1 MNAVRLAIAWGLARQ
16 PQLPGVLGMALLGL
30 CGALWL
36 GGTDA
41 DEWFALEAELAQW
54 QARLPAPAASTP
66 WAGQAGAGGGAAPQG
81 GVFTTP
87 WPQPQQTV
95 ALWPW
100 LQQGAQIHG
109 LQVLALRPQK
119 PDKVGVV
126 AHALPEQT
134 LLLHVQGRWPDWQAW
149 SQTWPAQAPWLLP
162 TQWQVVPAGA
172 GANEGEVRIELQ
184 ARVGLWPSALQDT
197 HTPAWSALPWP
208 LEQTAP
214 GAGAGP
220 FGGHVD
226 SGPAVVAPGP
236 SSLSSD
242 PGQWPVQAIRL
253 QGVWQQAGQW
263 HAVLGAGL
271 SQTTVRAGQQLGH
284 ERYLVHKV
292 GMDGVALRAVAN
304 GAVLHLTWQGGKP

>member
-1 MNAVRLAIAWGLARQ
+1 M
-16 PQLPGVLGMALLGL
+16 
-30 CGALWL
+30 
-36 GGTDA
+36 
-41 DEWFALEAELAQW
+41 
-54 QARLPAPAASTP
+54 
-66 WAGQAGAGGGAAPQG
+66 
-81 GVFTTP
+81 
-87 WPQPQQTV
+87 

-100 LQQGAQIHG
+100 LQQGAQVHG

-119 PDKVGVV
+119 PDKVGVA

-134 LLLHVQGRWPDWQAW
+134 LLLHVQGRWPAWQAW

-184 ARVGLWPSALQDT
+184 ARVGLWPSTLQDP
-197 HTPAWSALPWP
+197 HGPAWSALPWP
-208 LEQTAP
+208 LEQAAP
-214 GAGAGP
+214 DAGAGP
-220 FGGHVD
+220 FGGHAD
-226 SGPAVVAPGP
+226 RGAAVVAPVL

-271 SQTTVRAGQQLGH
+271 SQTTVRAGQQVGQ
-284 ERYLVHKV
+284 ERYRVHKV
-292 GMDGVALRAVAN
+292 GMEGVELRAVTH
-304 GAVLHLTWQGGKP
+304 GAALHLTWQGDKP